1 MIFLTIILAIVLII
15 FLIVLG
21 VFLME
26 NFGGSIINDQLI
38 AEYLDKLGNDFSI
51 YHSEYSHRIEPNYST
66 NIQKCIDKS
75 PKIIQLVFPYNISYI
90 GVIPVWSKSKSRIDA
105 MFATGAK
112 TDWKRKK
119 LGLD

>member
-1 MIFLTIILAIVLII
+1 MIILAIILAIVLII

-21 VFLME
+21 VFLTE
-26 NFGGSIINDQLI
+26 NGGSIINDQLI
-38 AEYLDKLGNDFSI
+38 AEYLDKLGNKFSV
-51 YHSEYSHRIEPNYST
+51 YYSEYSHRIDPNYSAEVS
-66 NIQKCIDKS
+66 KSIDKS
-75 PKIIQLVFPYNISYI
+75 PAIIRLVFPYNISYI

-119 LGLD
+119 LGLE